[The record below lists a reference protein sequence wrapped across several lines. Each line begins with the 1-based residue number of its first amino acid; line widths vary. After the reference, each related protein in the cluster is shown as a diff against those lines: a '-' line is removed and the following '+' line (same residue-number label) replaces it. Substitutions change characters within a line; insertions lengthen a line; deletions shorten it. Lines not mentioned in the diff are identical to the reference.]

1 MPPVMQVIISQVLRY
16 MADNYLEKRFAEVFG
31 PDAKKKTV
39 VRRTNPS
46 LDTLLRR
53 NRSVRG
59 YDPARHVTEE
69 ELRAII
75 AVNPLIA
82 SSKNRQALR
91 FRIVTEGWESV
102 GRHCGYGAHLPE
114 LHLPFPGTEP
124 QAFIVVCSQ
133 VPEDVGLGID
143 LGISLQS
150 MLLKAVEMGLNGLMI
165 RSFRRD
171 KLRESLSLPLEPVAV
186 LAIGKSAE
194 SIYLKP
200 VAAGESL
207 IYYRKEGVHYVPK
220 LGVDDLLV

>member
-1 MPPVMQVIISQVLRY
+1 
-16 MADNYLEKRFAEVFG
+16 MADNYLEKRFDEVFG

-59 YDPARHVTEE
+59 YDPARRVTEE
-69 ELRAII
+69 ELRAIV
-75 AVNPLIA
+75 AVNTLVA

-91 FRIVTEGWESV
+91 FKLVTDGWEKV
-102 GRHCGYGAHLPE
+102 GAHCGYGAHLPE

-124 QAFIVVCSQ
+124 QAFIVVCCDL
-133 VPEDVGLGID
+133 PEDIGLGID

-171 KLRESLSLPLEPVAV
+171 AIKESLSLPMEPVAV

-194 SIYLKP
+194 SIFLKP
-200 VAAGESL
+200 VAEGESL
-207 IYYRKEGVHYVPK
+207 RYYRKEGIHYVPK
-220 LGVDDLLV
+220 LRLEDILL

>member
-59 YDPARHVTEE
+59 YDSARRVTEE
-69 ELRAII
+69 ELRAIV

-91 FRIVTEGWESV
+91 FRIVTDGWESV
-102 GRHCGYGAHLPE
+102 GRHCGYGANLPE

-200 VAAGESL
+200 VAAGDSL

>member
-1 MPPVMQVIISQVLRY
+1 

-46 LDTLLRR
+46 LDTLLHR

-59 YDPARHVTEE
+59 YDPSRVVTEG
-69 ELRAII
+69 ELRAIVG
-75 AVNPLIA
+75 VNTLVA

-91 FRIVTEGWESV
+91 FKLVPDGWEKV
-102 GRHCGYGAHLPE
+102 GIHCGYGAYLPE

-124 QAFIVVCSQ
+124 QAFIVVCSE

-150 MLLKAVEMGLNGLMI
+150 MSLRAVEMGLNALMI

-171 KLRESLSLPLEPVAV
+171 ALRDALSLPLEPVAV
-186 LAIGKSAE
+186 
-194 SIYLKP
+194 P
-200 VAAGESL
+200 
-207 IYYRKEGVHYVPK
+207 
-220 LGVDDLLV
+220 